1 MAEASELQ
9 KGSYFVH
16 DGEIFKVIRKEI
28 VVVGTHSHS
37 KLKLFIQPLQG
48 TGQRSIILAH
58 GGNVEILDIIRKTA
72 QVISKSENSFQIMDT
87 HTYETLDGEAD
98 KELLDQLEE
107 GNEVTFI
114 DINGQIKVLEKRK

>member
-72 QVISKSENSFQIMDT
+72 QVISKSENSLQIMDT